1 MGLNHEMEHKTQ
13 LIEGQRAVVTRNTE
27 IPPFMCYVILI
38 SNMAILKI
46 LRKLIVK

>member
-27 IPPFMCYVILI
+27 IPPFMCYVLLI
-38 SNMAILKI
+38 SDMAILKI
-46 LRKLIVK
+46 LRN

>member
-27 IPPFMCYVILI
+27 IPPFMCCDI
-38 SNMAILKI
+38 NQ
-46 LRKLIVK
+46 